1 MARSLRRIAPLH
13 MEVLEDRCV
22 PAVISGYVYNDL
34 NGNGL
39 RDAGEQ
45 AIANNLIELRN
56 STGGLVGSTTTDSNG
71 FYSFDADSSIS
82 TAPQSVVQTLNFA
95 DANTNTIRT
104 QSINKFDPSFGTLQ
118 AVEIK
123 MNGRIVSTIR
133 LENLDDESAA
143 VSGTVSGNLLL
154 SGAGFNLNVNTT
166 GNAAISQSLGAYD
179 GSTDYAGRSGVALN
193 NRTATGSNTQT
204 LTGSA
209 MNAFVGSGTL
219 DLSFLAQATTQASG
233 GGNLMANIANLG
245 GASVT
250 ITYKYLNSTSLKPG
264 NYTIIQ
270 KNQPAGLLD
279 GRDSQAGV
287 IVANS
292 YNTDSLF
299 VSLSNSDSV
308 SNNFGEYAPAKLNGY
323 VYHDANNNGIRETT
337 EKVFANVNI
346 TLTGTNDKG
355 QAVSVSGKTDAKGQ
369 YNFSG
374 LRPGQYTITQKDQP
388 KGTTA
393 GKITVGSEGGVTGA
407 TRAISSIAL
416 EVGANGADYNFA
428 QLAPQ
433 PPAGGG
439 GVGKGNLLVPVNPT
453 PQPPSPVVV
462 PPPPPSSVGKGNLLT
477 TPTTSSS
484 TTSAQQPSAAPAQPA
499 SATSVGKN
507 NLLTT
512 PKTTTVQPPSAVT
525 PAAPARPGSVG
536 KGNLLTKVVPQ
547 PPSPITPARP
557 ASVGKG
563 SLLVRRT

>member
-1 MARSLRRIAPLH
+1 MARSLRRNAPLH
-13 MEVLEDRCV
+13 MEVLEDRSV
-22 PAVISGYVYNDL
+22 PAVISGYVFNDL

-56 STGGLVGSTTTDSNG
+56 NTGGLVGSTTTDSNG
-71 FYSFDADSSIS
+71 FYNFDADSSIS
-82 TAPQSVVQTLNFA
+82 TAPQSVIQNITFA

-104 QSINKFDPSFGTLQ
+104 QSINKFDSSLGTLQ
-118 AVEIK
+118 AVEIR
-123 MNGRIVSTIR
+123 MNGKIVSTIR

-143 VSGTVSGNLLL
+143 VNGSVSGNLLL
-154 SGAGFNLNVNTT
+154 SAAGFNLNVNTT

-179 GSTDYAGRSGVALN
+179 GTTDYAGRSGIALS

-209 MNAFVGSGTL
+209 MNAFVGTGTL

-292 YNTDSLF
+292 FNTDSLF
-299 VSLSNSDSV
+299 VALGSTDSV

-337 EKVFANVNI
+337 EKVFANINV

-355 QAVSVSGKTDAKGQ
+355 QAVSVAGKTDAKGQ

-416 EVGANGADYNFA
+416 AVGVNGADYNFA

-439 GVGKGNLLVPVNPT
+439 GVGKGNLLIPVNPT

-462 PPPPPSSVGKGNLLT
+462 PPPPPASVGKGNLLT
-477 TPTTSSS
+477 TPTAPFNTP
-484 TTSAQQPSAAPAQPA
+484 AQQPSATRAQPA
-499 SATSVGKN
+499 SATSVGKG
-507 NLLTT
+507 NLLTV
-512 PKTTTVQPPSAVT
+512 PRTTTVKPPSAVT
-525 PAAPARPGSVG
+525 PAAPAQPSSVG

-547 PPSPITPARP
+547 PPLPLTPPRP
-557 ASVGKG
+557 ASAGKS